1 MALVVT
7 GRLNKQIACDLGISE
22 ATVKARRGQVMR
34 KMNAASLPQL
44 ARMADSL
51 NLTAESP
58 GAVKPVHEFDLPL
71 GVYPAADFL
80 PRYQSIL
87 SQLLQKTVPRH
98 GEGKQTVRTRD
109 NGRWTGQSGPCG
121 TRSISSAI
129 LLVSVM
135 LCPAAIVPAQP
146 T

>member
-1 MALVVT
+1 M
-7 GRLNKQIACDLGISE
+7 
-22 ATVKARRGQVMR
+22 
-34 KMNAASLPQL
+34 
-44 ARMADSL
+44 
-51 NLTAESP
+51 
-58 GAVKPVHEFDLPL
+58 HEFDLTL

-129 LLVSVM
+129 LLVSLM
-135 LCPAAIVPAQP
+135 LGPAAVVPAQL